1 MRYLMLLLLLASVA
15 FAESSDN
22 SSNVQPIQVIPMP
35 TISFGQPGSYCGA
48 VSIMDG
54 ARLVIC
60 GLAYVVHTVLS
71 YLAGGLSWFLDSIL
85 SLMLKSLDVTMLKSN
100 YDAMRN
106 VALSALSVLIALL
119 GLYWIAGARNIEGRI
134 TAKVWSE
141 RLIALI
147 ILESVGFFLLKL
159 ALGLNDYIVG
169 SVSTQL
175 TSEMFAFGVGNV
187 SAVVM
192 LVAVIYGYTTVLLTF
207 VTLIVRQ
214 ILLGALTVCFPFTL
228 ILYLTPPT
236 KKWGSVALN
245 LTLAVVFLG
254 ALDAILLYGGSAAVN
269 MVGLAVLGSIL
280 SPLVFFTM
288 LGLLGAINIYVLLMV
303 PGLSGG
309 VGAMTIVSGF
319 ANAGMRG
326 IGNSFANLSGPVGK

>member
-1 MRYLMLLLLLASVA
+1 MRCLILLLLLASVA

-22 SSNVQPIQVIPMP
+22 SSDVQPIQVIQMP

-54 ARLVIC
+54 SRLALCTV
-60 GLAYVVHTVLS
+60 AYVVHTILS
-71 YLAGGLSWFLDSIL
+71 YLAGGLKWFLDSVL
-85 SLMLKSLDVTMLKSN
+85 SLMLKSLDVTMLKPN

-106 VALSALSVLIALL
+106 VAMSALSVLIALL
-119 GLYWIAGARNIEGRI
+119 GLYWIAGARSIEGRI
-134 TAKVWSE
+134 NAKIWGE

-169 SVSTQL
+169 GVSTHL
-175 TSEMFAFGVGNV
+175 TSEMFAFGTGDV

-192 LVAVIYGYTTVLLTF
+192 VIAVIYGYTSVLLTF
-207 VTLIVRQ
+207 ATLIVRQ
-214 ILLGALTVCFPFTL
+214 VLLGALVVCFPFTL

-269 MVGLAVLGSIL
+269 MVGFAVLGSVL
-280 SPLVFFTM
+280 SPLVFFTR
-288 LGLLGAINIYVLLMV
+288 N
-303 PGLSGG
+303 P
-309 VGAMTIVSGF
+309 
-319 ANAGMRG
+319 
-326 IGNSFANLSGPVGK
+326 